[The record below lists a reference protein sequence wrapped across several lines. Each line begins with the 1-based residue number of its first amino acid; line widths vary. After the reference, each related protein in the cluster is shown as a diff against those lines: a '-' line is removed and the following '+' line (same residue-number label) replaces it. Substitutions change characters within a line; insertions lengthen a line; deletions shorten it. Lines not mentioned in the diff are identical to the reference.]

1 MPIQY
6 KAGTPANR
14 NFDPKGR
21 NGAADARG
29 VYQTSAF
36 YAPLCFNDE
45 GTFTLDPDVY
55 TDNTFVQLL
64 LFTSDLPLICRTEV
78 LDTNTEQTATHP
90 CGNLL
95 TLNNAFVT
103 DAAGGGVAVTLA
115 NYGEVLVGFSGV
127 GQLVPVSGFPCTS
140 VVTPPLGTT
149 VTEGEVQP
157 GLANSVSV
165 LCLSNSG
172 DILGVIGKVYDGKST
187 VGGSI
192 LAPTPIILKS
202 SDYTAAMR
210 ATKNVITEAVSLKQ
224 YQIVG
229 LWYGNARA

>member
-6 KAGTPANR
+6 KAGTPAIR

-21 NGAADARG
+21 KGAADARG

-45 GTFTLDPDVY
+45 GIISLDPDVY

-64 LFTSDLPLICRTEV
+64 LFTSDLPLICQTQV
-78 LDTNTEQTATHP
+78 IDTTTDQTATHP
-90 CGNLL
+90 CSNLL

-103 DAAGGGVAVTLA
+103 DASGGGSAVTLA

-127 GQLVPVSGFPCTS
+127 GQLVPVSGFPSTS
-140 VVTPPLGTT
+140 IVTPPLGTT
-149 VTEGEVQP
+149 VTLGVVQP
-157 GLANSVSV
+157 GVADSVSV

-172 DILGVIGKVYDGKST
+172 GIMGVIGQVYGGKSAIA
-187 VGGSI
+187 GSI
-192 LAPTPIILKS
+192 LAPQPIILKS

-210 ATKNVITEAVSLKQ
+210 ADKNLITEAVSGKL

-229 LWYGNARA
+229 LWYGNAR

>member
-21 NGAADARG
+21 KGAADARG

-36 YAPLCFNDE
+36 YAPLCFNAA
-45 GTFTLDPDVY
+45 GTITLDSDVY
-55 TDNTFVQLL
+55 TDNNSVQLL

-78 LDTNTEQTATHP
+78 LDTTTDQTATHP

-95 TLNNAFVT
+95 TVNNAFVT
-103 DAAGGGVAVTLA
+103 DAAGGGSAVTLA
-115 NYGEVLVGFSGV
+115 NCGEVLVGFSGV
-127 GQLVPVSGFPCTS
+127 GQLVPVSGFPCS
-140 VVTPPLGTT
+140 SIVVPPLGTT

-157 GLANSVSV
+157 GAADSVSV

-172 DILGVIGKVYDGKST
+172 DIMGVIGKVYDGKST
-187 VGGSI
+187 INGSI

-210 ATKNVITEAVSLKQ
+210 ADKNLFIEAGGKQ
-224 YQIVG
+224 FQIVG
-229 LWYGNARA
+229 LWYGIARA